1 MKKIL
6 LTIFAAFFF
15 VSPSYTVA
23 SQKKKPLKSLLFR
36 IFSKAQKPV
45 ETLGESPE
53 LKFIKVFRESEDL
66 SLSCIFRRSERLCV
80 PTFLEPKQP
89 FQELMEIRRT
99 KIKDFIKNVPQCT
112 NTSLSKKERR
122 NSRERA
128 HIWATNK
135 ESIKDIEGELFKL
148 VSRFSFQVQLT
159 GREIWF
165 HEEKQEDIVFD
176 EKIIGCSRV
185 PLTTESTASGFIASL
200 QEAKTKEDFKVFYL
214 KMSPCFG
221 FSELFE
227 LSYQKDT
234 KDFEF
239 ERSYDEVL
247 EKTCLLARAL
257 LKWARESRY
266 R

>member
-89 FQELMEIRRT
+89 FQTKRVRFPEACLVVLINFIELG
-99 KIKDFIKNVPQCT
+99 IK
-112 NTSLSKKERR
+112 R
-122 NSRERA
+122 
-128 HIWATNK
+128 H
-135 ESIKDIEGELFKL
+135 
-148 VSRFSFQVQLT
+148 
-159 GREIWF
+159 
-165 HEEKQEDIVFD
+165 
-176 EKIIGCSRV
+176 
-185 PLTTESTASGFIASL
+185 
-200 QEAKTKEDFKVFYL
+200 
-214 KMSPCFG
+214 
-221 FSELFE
+221 
-227 LSYQKDT
+227 
-234 KDFEF
+234 
-239 ERSYDEVL
+239 
-247 EKTCLLARAL
+247 ARL
-257 LKWARESRY
+257 W
-266 R
+266 